1 MYLRKGPNLQ
11 KLLLLLLL
19 LNAVAAVSG
28 YSVSGFLGEQV
39 VLPCTYKGNV
49 PVSDLQVIWWI
60 FGNGVLHKFVNGN
73 DDLTLQAPQFRD
85 RTNLFKD
92 QLEQGN
98 WSLLI
103 SDLRQSDQNEYR
115 CEIQQRETPVFHQD
129 VDLSVTERTRT
140 PVLNTSVLNTPVLN
154 TPVPDPGLSTGA
166 VVGLVI
172 AILLLLIAV
181 IVVFVIQK
189 RQRWNCVQNRHRIK
203 QNEASNVP
211 LTGVTCSGETRD
223 LVTTA
228 PEHQNGAAGEQNL
241 LGNGAVQ
248 H

>member
-1 MYLRKGPNLQ
+1 MDGKVLQGPNLQ
-11 KLLLLLLL
+11 KPLLLLLL

-28 YSVSGFLGEQV
+28 YSPVPVSGFLGEQV
-39 VLPCTYKGNV
+39 VLPCIYKGNV
-49 PVSDLQVIWWI
+49 PVSELQVIWWI
-60 FGNGVLHKFVNGN
+60 FRNGVLHKFIDGN
-73 DDLTLQAPQFRD
+73 DDLTVQDPRFRN

-98 WSLLI
+98 WSIMI

-129 VDLSVTERTRT
+129 VHLSVTERART
-140 PVLNTSVLNTPVLN
+140 PVPDTPVPD

-181 IVVFVIQK
+181 IVLFIIRK
-189 RQRWNCVQNRHRIK
+189 KQRWNCVQNRYSIN
-203 QNEASNVP
+203 QNAASNDV
-211 LTGVTCSGETRD
+211 L
-223 LVTTA
+223 
-228 PEHQNGAAGEQNL
+228 
-241 LGNGAVQ
+241 
-248 H
+248 